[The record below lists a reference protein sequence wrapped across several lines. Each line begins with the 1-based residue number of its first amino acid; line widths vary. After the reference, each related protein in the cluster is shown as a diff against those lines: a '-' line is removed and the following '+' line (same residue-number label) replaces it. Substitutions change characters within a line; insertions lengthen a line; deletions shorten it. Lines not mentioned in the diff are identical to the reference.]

1 MGAESLSYAVSHR
14 TTLRYS
20 KAIQLSYNEVRMRP
34 RDRGNQKVLAFA
46 LHTRPASVPRSRV
59 DFYGNFVHRVDVTTR
74 HDVLELQVDAVVENA
89 EARRRKPSA
98 WSRAHLERSPQLEFA
113 LPSPRVPLG
122 GATRAL
128 LDEWTG
134 RESDFDA
141 MTALAEHLPTQF
153 RYDTEATTVTS
164 TLDDLLAGGA
174 GVCQDFT
181 HLFLA
186 MARQAGWP
194 ARYVS
199 GYLGP
204 TGDQTEVV
212 GESHAWAEL
221 CGPDGRWVGL
231 DPTHGE
237 PTGVQHIR
245 LAVGRDYDDVAPHRG
260 LYYGDAAGEPPEVTV
275 SVGRMSE
282 QQASTVHRGTAV
294 DWRQQQ
300 QQQ

>member
-1 MGAESLSYAVSHR
+1 
-14 TTLRYS
+14 
-20 KAIQLSYNEVRMRP
+20 MRP

-46 LHTRPASVPRSRV
+46 LRSTPASVPRSRI
-59 DFYGNFVHRVDVTTR
+59 DFYGNFVHRVDVTTP

-89 EARRRKPSA
+89 EARRRRPSPWA
-98 WSRAHLERSPQLEFA
+98 QDHLERSPQLEFA
-113 LPSPRVPLG
+113 LASQRVPLD
-122 GATRAL
+122 GATRTL

-134 RESDFDA
+134 GEHDFDA
-141 MTALAEHLPTQF
+141 MTALAEHLPTVF
-153 RYDTEATTVTS
+153 EYDTAATHVDS
-164 TLDDLLAGGA
+164 TIDDLLDGRA

-186 MARQAGWP
+186 MARHAGWP

-204 TGDQTEVV
+204 TGDQTEAV

-231 DPTHGE
+231 DPTHGK

-260 LYYGDAAGEPPEVTV
+260 LYYGEAGSDPPEVTV
-275 SVGRMSE
+275 SVRLMTE
-282 QQASTVHRGTAV
+282 QQASGVHRGTAV